1 MAEPKFKSKYE
12 SLVYNSAIKAGYQLK
27 YEPRGTKMVY
37 VLPPRQYQIDFIL
50 ANGIYV
56 ETKGFLRYD
65 DLRKMVA
72 VKAANPDKDIRIVF
86 MKADKLIRKGGAMTY
101 AGWAEKNGFPW
112 AEGLIPDAWFNEK
125 AKT

>member
-12 SLVYNSAIKAGYQLK
+12 SHVYHAALAHGGQLK
-27 YEPRGTKMVY
+27 YEPRGSKMTY

-50 ANGIYV
+50 ANGIHV

-72 VKAANPDKDIRIVF
+72 VKAANPDKDIRLVF
-86 MKADKLIRKGGAMTY
+86 MKADKLIRKGGALTY
-101 AGWAEKNGFPW
+101 GGWAEKNGFPY
-112 AEGLIPDAWFNEK
+112 AEGMIPEAWFQEK
-125 AKT
+125 AKQ